1 MIKEIDPL
9 LNRLLTNV
17 LNLQIPATHLNKV
30 LLSFGNKKVSA
41 LREAGFLK
49 DAPIAKFIGCP
60 EEGCE
65 RCTITVQIDHDDLFG
80 YCSQYDDIARIPL
93 KMEDATQSQIDFS
106 KIATKLA
113 ESLGKLPLNREQAE
127 QFDICYLNGHTLF
140 LSAGTPVELCVE
152 EKRMALSEAMRWTGE
167 LYCFRV
173 DQIQKLT
180 PDSKGMSESVLEKRC
195 RYLLRFM
202 ELRKQTRAA
211 GARQQIMAE
220 EYSES
225 ESNIRR
231 VLNEARNSH
240 AVSQRLGLPHLAKTA
255 LKDL

>member
-9 LNRLLTNV
+9 LNHLLTNV

-49 DAPIAKFIGCP
+49 DAPIAKFIECP

-167 LYCFRV
+167 LYYFRV
-173 DQIQKLT
+173 DRIRKLIPVQKGDAET
-180 PDSKGMSESVLEKRC
+180 PFERRC
-195 RYLLRFM
+195 RYLSRFM
-202 ELRKQTRAA
+202 ELRKWNTVARTRQE
-211 GARQQIMAE
+211 RMAE
-220 EYSES
+220 EFGES
-225 ESNIRR
+225 PSNVRR
-231 VLNEARNSH
+231 VLTAAIKDP
-240 AVSQRLGLPHLAKTA
+240 AVCAVLKLSKRASLS